1 MAGKVDRQGPRLMM
15 TVSNQISIT
24 ERHIIFSDPV
34 REEIGINPLHF
45 VDMLNCTTKAE
56 FNHQFHH
63 LASVHQNDGGAV

>member
-24 ERHIIFSDPV
+24 ERHIISSEPV

-45 VDMLNCTTKAE
+45 VDMLN
-56 FNHQFHH
+56 
-63 LASVHQNDGGAV
+63 